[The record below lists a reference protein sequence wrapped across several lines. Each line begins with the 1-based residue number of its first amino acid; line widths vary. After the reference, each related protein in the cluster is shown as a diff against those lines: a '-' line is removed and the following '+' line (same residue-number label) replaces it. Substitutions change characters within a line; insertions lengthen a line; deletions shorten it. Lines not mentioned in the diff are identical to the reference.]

1 MSEAFQGGDLS
12 AFAFVDGEFTY
23 TMRNDLGRRYVAGNL
38 NWKRIAV
45 WKWREVGGVLLC
57 FVLVGFMGEKFLKE
71 GERKGEPGYMV
82 GGGRLKKW
90 EYLPKESRPGEEN
103 FQNRGN
109 YY

>member
-57 FVLVGFMGEKFLKE
+57 LAFATFWSLLFPTL
-71 GERKGEPGYMV
+71 YH
-82 GGGRLKKW
+82 
-90 EYLPKESRPGEEN
+90 SR
-103 FQNRGN
+103 FTLCH
-109 YY
+109 